1 MVFGGSRYTLG
12 KIAEDGKGK
21 EGRGDA
27 GELESLKKG
36 YTCHDQSSSTNFW
49 MECKAH
55 ILNSERMR

>member
-12 KIAEDGKGK
+12 KIAEAGKGK

-55 ILNSERMR
+55 ILNSGRMH